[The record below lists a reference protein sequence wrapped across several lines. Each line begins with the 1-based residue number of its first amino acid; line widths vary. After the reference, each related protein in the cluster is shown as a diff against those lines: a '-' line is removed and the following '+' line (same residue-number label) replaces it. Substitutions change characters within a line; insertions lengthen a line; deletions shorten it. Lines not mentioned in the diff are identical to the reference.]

1 MFGMPGFDPKN
12 FDPSKMDPTAVR
24 EITQLLQQL
33 PPDRMMKLQTL
44 MHNMMA
50 GIDVRKELEDFERTL
65 PPGFREKMM
74 ASYSGMAAAQ
84 ASPVAE
90 LAPSEVIESGSLS
103 ERDARITILQ
113 AVAEGRMSPEQAEK
127 LL

>member
-1 MFGMPGFDPKN
+1 MFGMPGFDPKS
-12 FDPSKMDPTAVR
+12 FDPSKMDPRAVH
-24 EITQLLQQL
+24 EVTQLLQQL

-74 ASYSGMAAAQ
+74 SAYSGMASAQ
-84 ASPVAE
+84 ASSPVTDGT
-90 LAPSEVIESGSLS
+90 LT
-103 ERDARITILQ
+103 ERDARLTILR
-113 AVAEGRMSPEQAEK
+113 AVAEGNMTPEEAEK